1 MERELKDW
9 GAKSRGWNKYH
20 ILCHKCCGRSA
31 SAPLRQY
38 VNVVHVT
45 HSPIKKKSCH
55 KQIYAMNIF
64 LYEFYDKA
72 KQSPKKYHHSEW
84 LSGWVQ
90 FWVVLVKSLN
100 ALCMSRLFSQ
110 RMMKRST
117 VLAYPD
123 SKTIGCLE
131 ITARKRTKISVRK
144 NNRVKYVIQTNM
156 LAKAFT
162 MEVVA

>member
-1 MERELKDW
+1 M
-9 GAKSRGWNKYH
+9 
-20 ILCHKCCGRSA
+20 
-31 SAPLRQY
+31 
-38 VNVVHVT
+38 
-45 HSPIKKKSCH
+45 
-55 KQIYAMNIF
+55 
-64 LYEFYDKA
+64 
-72 KQSPKKYHHSEW
+72 
-84 LSGWVQ
+84 
-90 FWVVLVKSLN
+90 VLVKSLN

-123 SKTIGCLE
+123 SKTIDCLE

-162 MEVVA
+162 MEVVV